1 MQATGDPEANCLCRD
16 CGTLARV
23 ALPAPESCP
32 SCGSNRLVI
41 HPELTAL
48 TVAHVDCDAFYA
60 SVEKRDRPEF
70 ADEPVIVGGGARGVV
85 LTCCYV
91 ARRFGVRSAM
101 PMGQALR
108 LCPGATVIRPDM
120 EKYRTES
127 RRIRALMEALTPRLE
142 AVSIDEAY
150 LDLSARETSEP
161 AARTLA
167 RLSLQIERRVGVTI
181 SIGLAPNKMLA
192 KIASDLG
199 KPRGFCIIGESDAL
213 AVLAPM
219 KVSALP
225 GVGPVMQGKL
235 EAMGFRT
242 IAELRQAK
250 RDELAHRFGR
260 WGNRLLRHAHGED
273 GRRVG
278 FGRSRSV
285 SIGTERTFAR
295 DLARYEDIAVELAK
309 LCTKLAERLARADL
323 AAGSIT
329 LKLRR
334 FDRKISTH
342 ACRLRDPTLRADTIL
357 AAVGPVLKRA
367 LDGTEFRLV
376 GVTAH
381 DLAPGRRADP
391 PDLFAQSSGV
401 AQIASKPSLP

>member
-1 MQATGDPEANCLCRD
+1 MQAAADLEANCLCRD
-16 CGTLARV
+16 CGALAQV
-23 ALPAPESCP
+23 APQATEACP
-32 SCGSNRLVI
+32 SCGSRRIVL
-41 HPELTAL
+41 HAELTSL

-60 SVEKRDRPEF
+60 SVEKRDRPEL
-70 ADEPVIVGGGARGVV
+70 AEDPVIVGGGARGVV

-120 EKYRTES
+120 EKYRSES

-150 LDLSARETSEP
+150 LDLSAREASEP
-161 AARTLA
+161 AARALA
-167 RLSLQIERRVGVTI
+167 RLALQVERRVGVTI
-181 SIGLAPNKMLA
+181 SVGLAPNKMLA

-199 KPRGFCIIGESDAL
+199 KPRGFRIIGAGDAL
-213 AVLAPM
+213 TLLGPM
-219 KVSALP
+219 TVSALP
-225 GVGPVMQGKL
+225 GVGPVMQRKL
-235 EAMGFRT
+235 EAMGFHT

-250 RDELAHRFGR
+250 RDDLAHRFGR
-260 WGNRLLRHAHGED
+260 WGERLLRHAHGED

-278 FGRSRSV
+278 FGRGRSV
-285 SIGTERTFAR
+285 TIGAERTFAR
-295 DLARYEDIAVELAK
+295 DLARYEDIAAELGN
-309 LCTKLAERLARADL
+309 LCAKLAERLARADL

-334 FDRKISTH
+334 FDRKTSTH
-342 ACRLRDPTLRADTIL
+342 ACRLRDPTMRAETVL
-357 AAVGPVLKRA
+357 AAVEPVLTRA
-367 LDGTEFRLV
+367 LDGTAFRLV

-381 DLAPGRRADP
+381 DLVPGRRADP
-391 PDLFAQSSGV
+391 PDLFAEPPR
-401 AQIASKPSLP
+401 AERIAPKTSLA